1 MACADY
7 REPAV
12 RHMRQVNAALASGRV
27 PDPALYDPIAA
38 WLDTHREQSAVC
50 HAGLSPR
57 ALPCGHD

>member
-1 MACADY
+1 
-7 REPAV
+7 
-12 RHMRQVNAALASGRV
+12 MRQVNAALASGRV